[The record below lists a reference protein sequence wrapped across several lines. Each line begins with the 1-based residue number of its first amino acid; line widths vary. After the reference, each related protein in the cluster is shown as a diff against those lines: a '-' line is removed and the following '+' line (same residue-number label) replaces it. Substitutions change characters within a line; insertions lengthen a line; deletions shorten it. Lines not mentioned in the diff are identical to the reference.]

1 MVHLEVVVAAMVVI
15 FLAQR
20 LMARWKL
27 LPGNA
32 KLPPGPKGRVLT
44 TEIARKLLEDADCL

>member
-1 MVHLEVVVAAMVVI
+1 MVHLEIVAAAVVVI
-15 FLAQR
+15 FLVQR
-20 LMARWKL
+20 LIASLKP

-44 TEIARKLLEDADCL
+44 IEIARKMLEEADYL